1 MSFFHPI
8 IIIYMV
14 ESNYDI
20 LGIVEGTTEKD
31 IRNVKNVMANGVNKN
46 ETNLTIKKVNEY
58 QEGTYNVHYKREK
71 STLPICK

>member
-1 MSFFHPI
+1 
-8 IIIYMV
+8 
-14 ESNYDI
+14 
-20 LGIVEGTTEKD
+20 
-31 IRNVKNVMANGVNKN
+31 MANGVNKN